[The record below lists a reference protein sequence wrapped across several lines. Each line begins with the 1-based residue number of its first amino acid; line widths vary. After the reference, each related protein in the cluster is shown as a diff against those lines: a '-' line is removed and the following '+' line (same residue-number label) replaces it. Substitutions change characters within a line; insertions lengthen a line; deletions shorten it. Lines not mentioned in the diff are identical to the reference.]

1 MIPSD
6 GFDRNVSKWLHEDA
20 EHRVPDHLDAV
31 LRRTSTERQRPAWSS
46 LERWLPVQTTLRLTP
61 VPRVAWLLV
70 VLALIVA
77 VGVAAL
83 AIGSRPRLPAPFG
96 PARNGAVVY
105 GSTDG
110 DIYAYDPVTGVSTA
124 IITGATGDQTP
135 DFAPNGSTFV
145 FARATDQP
153 QRWLLMLADSDRKN
167 IRQLTNAIDPKF
179 NDWSKDSTR
188 LAVVDAS
195 GAVDKLSVYSVDGAA
210 PVDLP
215 VGVDAVDRIQ
225 WRSDSELV
233 FLGTKDGTHGLYA
246 IRTDGT
252 AARAILPATGSDT
265 DWIDPVVSPDGT
277 RIAYTKWVPGQTIR
291 IVDIDT
297 SKDVAP
303 VFEGTNEGDGWPTWS
318 PDGTKLVFSRWDGK
332 ENHLAVGPATGGAVV
347 EIGPG
352 FPDFTNGAVGEFS
365 PDGAKI
371 IAHYGFDDTATW
383 LLDTTGGSGQRVLT
397 GVDQAVTW
405 QRLAP

>member
-1 MIPSD
+1 VNPSG
-6 GFDRNVSKWLHEDA
+6 GFDRKVSTWLHADA
-20 EHRVPDHLDAV
+20 EHQVPDHLDAV
-31 LRRTSTERQRPAWSS
+31 LRRTRTERQRPAWSS

-77 VGVAAL
+77 LGVAAL

-96 PARNGAVVY
+96 LARNGAVVY

-110 DIYAYDPVTGVSTA
+110 DIYAYDPATGASTA
-124 IITGATGDQTP
+124 IITGATGDETP

-153 QRWLLMLADSDRKN
+153 ERSLLMLADADGKN
-167 IRQLTNAIDPKF
+167 IRPLTGAINPKF

-195 GAVDKLSVYSVDGAA
+195 GVVDKLSVYGVDGSA
-210 PVDLP
+210 PIDLP
-215 VGVDAVDRIQ
+215 AGMDAIDQVQ

-233 FLGTKDGTHGLYA
+233 FLGTKDGSHGLYVIA
-246 IRTDGT
+246 LDGK
-252 AARAILPATGSDT
+252 APRAVLPPTEADN
-265 DWIDPVVSPDGT
+265 DWMDPVVSPDGT
-277 RIAYTKWVPGQTIR
+277 RIVYTKWVNGQTIR

-297 SKDVAP
+297 GKDVAP
-303 VFEGTNEGDGWPTWS
+303 VFDGTNEGDGWPTWS
-318 PDGTKLVFSRWDGK
+318 PDGTKLVFSRWTGK
-332 ENHLAVGPATGGAVV
+332 ENRLAVGSASGGAVV
-347 EIGPG
+347 EMGPR
-352 FPDFTNGAVGEFS
+352 FADFTNGAVGRFS

-371 IAHYGFDDTATW
+371 LAHYGFDDAATW
-383 LLDTTGGSGQRVLT
+383 LLDPAGGPGQRVLT
-397 GVDQAVTW
+397 NVDQSVTW